1 MVLSEQTR
9 CMLCGVIKNEFKNYE
24 TENINYDFFL
34 FLYLC
39 CAFSSV
45 GQLPTSAT

>member
-24 TENINYDFFL
+24 TENINYDFFYFCTYVVL
-34 FLYLC
+34 
-39 CAFSSV
+39 SV
-45 GQLPTSAT
+45 V